1 VFKYKLAVV
10 HLILNIIVVDIN
22 VFSALIVALTYNKLE
37 RGLVVTVEL
46 NRIDVLTCVTNLLE
60 ELLKL
65 RSFFCSVRKANVLSF
80 SS

>member
-10 HLILNIIVVDIN
+10 HLILNVIVVDIN
-22 VFSALIVALTYNKLE
+22 MFGALIVALTCNKLE
-37 RGLVVTVEL
+37 GELVITIEF
-46 NRIDVLTCVTNLLE
+46 NRIDVLTRVTNLLE

-65 RSFFCSVRKANVLSF
+65 YSFFCSVRKANVLSF

>member
-1 VFKYKLAVV
+1 VLEYKLAVV

-22 VFSALIVALTYNKLE
+22 VFGALIVALTRNKLE
-37 RGLVVTVEL
+37 GGLVVTIEL
-46 NRIDVLTCVTNLLE
+46 NRIDVFAYITNLLE

-65 RSFFCSVRKANVLSF
+65 YSFFCSVRKANVLSF

>member
-1 VFKYKLAVV
+1 V
-10 HLILNIIVVDIN
+10 HLILNVIVVDIN
-22 VFSALIVALTYNKLE
+22 VFSALIVALTCNKLE
-37 RGLVVTVEL
+37 EELVVTIEL